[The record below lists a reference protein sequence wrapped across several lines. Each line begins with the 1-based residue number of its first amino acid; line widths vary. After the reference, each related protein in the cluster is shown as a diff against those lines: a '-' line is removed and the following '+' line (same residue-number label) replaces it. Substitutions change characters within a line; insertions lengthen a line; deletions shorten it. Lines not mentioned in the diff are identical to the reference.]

1 MSDKNEVNTGKEEFQ
16 DNISF
21 DRDGSIVNWIV
32 NIIEI
37 TNSYVKFEAI
47 SGNVYTIPLS
57 QVKEIKEKKKIKEVN
72 DER

>member
-1 MSDKNEVNTGKEEFQ
+1 LSDKNEVNTGKEEFQ